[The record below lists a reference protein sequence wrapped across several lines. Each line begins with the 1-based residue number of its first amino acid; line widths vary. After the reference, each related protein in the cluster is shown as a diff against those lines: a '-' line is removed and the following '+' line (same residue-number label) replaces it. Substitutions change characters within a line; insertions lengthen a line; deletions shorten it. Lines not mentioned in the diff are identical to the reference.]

1 MGNYRLPTR
10 PPVAI
15 AIAIG
20 IGIEKI
26 GAAFIDSD
34 SDPDSDS
41 DQRSASMFDCPG
53 IELQRDDGMRIK

>member
-20 IGIEKI
+20 IGIEEI
-26 GAAFIDSD
+26 GAAFI
-34 SDPDSDS
+34 DSDS
-41 DQRSASMFDCPG
+41 DQRSASMFDRPG